1 MMCLQIKI
9 ISFLSQFDYVSRPMS
24 STLFT
29 SSTSTLSRLH
39 SVLRLPSIDT
49 NVLNSPGPANLA
61 TEIKFLLPFQIIESG
76 SI

>member
-9 ISFLSQFDYVSRPMS
+9 ISFLSQFDYVSPPMP

-29 SSTSTLSRLH
+29 SYSCRLSPLH
-39 SVLRLPSIDT
+39 CVLRLPSIDT
-49 NVLNSPGPANLA
+49 TVLNSPLPANLA
-61 TEIKFLLPFQIIESG
+61 TEIKFPPLFQIIGSG